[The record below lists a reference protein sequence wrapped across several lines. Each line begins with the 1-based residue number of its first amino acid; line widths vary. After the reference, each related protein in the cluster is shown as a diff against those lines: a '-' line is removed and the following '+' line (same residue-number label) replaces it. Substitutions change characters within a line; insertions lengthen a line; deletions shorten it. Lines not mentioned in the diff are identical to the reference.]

1 MKKGYRRFGVL
12 WITVFFLI
20 CISGCG
26 QKTAAAGNPGNVA
39 GMDSGAA
46 SAGESA
52 VGDDRMSGGDGTS
65 AGSDRMG
72 GGDGTSAEDDSDGL
86 KPGQAPADT
95 EGLSGD
101 TRTERFE
108 ILDVDDKSMLV
119 CGAGDNDMSGL
130 FRVGHGPVLEN
141 ADGKPAR
148 ISELKSGMIVEL
160 SWEGYVLESYP
171 GQFGYQKLRITED
184 MGSRELEFY
193 KQLIKNL
200 AEVDPG
206 LNDGITQ
213 SYFDLTMV
221 GSLSDAE
228 KEGLAYMGGT
238 SFGAWGELAT
248 EKDLVESGALDP
260 QKGLEHGILVTIE
273 ETSNSGSQL
282 TCSARKYRSGTGA
295 YYFSDVTATY
305 KDGAWTYKIG
315 AEMIS

>member
-1 MKKGYRRFGVL
+1 MKKGYRRFGVV

-26 QKTAAAGNPGNVA
+26 QKTAAVGNPGNGA

-52 VGDDRMSGGDGTS
+52 AGSDRMGGSDGTS
-65 AGSDRMG
+65 AGPDGMG

-86 KPGQAPADT
+86 KPGQEPADT

-119 CGAGDNDMSGL
+119 CGAGANDMSGL
-130 FRVGHGPVLEN
+130 FRVGHGPILEN
-141 ADGKPAR
+141 ADGKPAL

>member
-1 MKKGYRRFGVL
+1 MKKGYRRFGVV

-26 QKTAAAGNPGNVA
+26 QKTAAAGNLGNGA

-52 VGDDRMSGGDGTS
+52 

-72 GGDGTSAEDDSDGL
+72 GGDGISAGPDRMGIGDGTSAEDDSDGL

-119 CGAGDNDMSGL
+119 CGAGANDMSGL

-141 ADGKPAR
+141 ADGKPAL

>member
-1 MKKGYRRFGVL
+1 MKKGYRRFGVV

-26 QKTAAAGNPGNVA
+26 QKTAAAGNPGNGA

-52 VGDDRMSGGDGTS
+52 VG
-65 AGSDRMG
+65 SDRMG
-72 GGDGTSAEDDSDGL
+72 GGDGISAGPDGMGSGDGTSAEDDSDGL

-119 CGAGDNDMSGL
+119 CGAGANDMSGL

-141 ADGKPAR
+141 ADGKPAL

-193 KQLIKNL
+193 KQLIKKL

-213 SYFDLTMV
+213 SYLDLTMV